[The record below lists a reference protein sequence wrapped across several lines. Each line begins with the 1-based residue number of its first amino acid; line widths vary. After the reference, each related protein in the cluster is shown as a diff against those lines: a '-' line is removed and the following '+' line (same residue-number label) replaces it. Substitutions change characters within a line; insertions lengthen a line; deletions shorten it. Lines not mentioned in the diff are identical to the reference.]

1 MYKKEEQIN
10 RKNNFNITFKILFSC
25 VVLLGIVAC
34 KKELVLIDSNKTSY
48 VIVIPAQ
55 PSAVESK
62 AASELQTYLYKMSD
76 VMIPI
81 VDDREKNLRNEISVG
96 NTNRINHSRIGI
108 DGEEL
113 EDDGFLIK
121 TEDKKVYVT
130 GGKRNG
136 VLYGVHELL
145 ERYLGC
151 RKYSPTVEHVPR
163 KNKITLPRKINDLQV
178 PVIKSR
184 NMSYTGARDKAF
196 FEWLRLT
203 HTPTGAADWG
213 RWGLW
218 VHTFGVL
225 VPENVFYESHPE
237 YYTMNEKGERVPSQL
252 CLTNPE
258 VLEVLCSE
266 LEKRINAKPEAIY
279 WSVSQNDNYNY
290 CKCEN
295 CMKVMEEEGSPSG
308 LIIRFVNE
316 VASRFPE
323 KIISTLVY
331 QYSRKAPKYAKPAK
345 NVNLMFCSI
354 ECNRSKPIRDD
365 ESSASFR
372 EDMENWAK
380 LSDNIILWDYMVQF
394 SNLYTPFPNFRVLQ
408 PNMQYFVS
416 NNVSA
421 LYSQGNPQPTGD
433 MWQLRAYVAA
443 KLLWNPDCDLDY
455 IIDDFLNGFYG
466 KAGKHIKEYLTLL
479 HDNLEKSGEELS
491 IFGNAL
497 TPINGYLSPE
507 NLDAYERVFD
517 KAKEEVS
524 DNPQLLERVREAELS
539 ILFARLEQANLMPV
553 GEHGFFNR
561 VESGKLVLRQEYTNL
576 LERFIEGLKKN
587 NAGMLCE
594 WMTTVDE
601 YSKEMKELP
610 NQFSR
615 FLSPGNK
622 ALGKPASLGSPF
634 KPESLSLP
642 FAEYKALQEVSV
654 TNGVLGA
661 RNYDSN
667 WIGFRHDNFEVV
679 INLQEVTEVRE
690 INIRFMQSILDRIF
704 LPHGITVETSV
715 DNHAYHYAGQTK
727 HAMDKEKNF
736 MTKVYTSSF
745 PPRKARYL
753 KIKTDVVPTC
763 PLWHRDAGC
772 DVFTLFDEISI
783 Y

>member
-1 MYKKEEQIN
+1 M
-10 RKNNFNITFKILFSC
+10 
-25 VVLLGIVAC
+25 VLLGIVAC
-34 KKELVLIDSNKTSY
+34 RKEFVLIDSDRTSC

-62 AASELQTYLYKMSD
+62 AATELQTCLYKMSD

-81 VDDREKNLRNEISVG
+81 VDDREKNLGNEISVG
-96 NTNRINHSRIGI
+96 NTNRIDHLRM
-108 DGEEL
+108 DGEKL
-113 EDDGFLIK
+113 GDDGFLIK
-121 TEDKKVYVT
+121 TNDKKVYVV
-130 GGKRNG
+130 GGKSNG
-136 VLYGVHELL
+136 VLYGVYELL
-145 ERYLGC
+145 EHYLGY
-151 RKYSPTVEHVPR
+151 RKYTPAVEYVPQ
-163 KNKITLPRKINDLQV
+163 KSKVTLPGKIDDLQV

-184 NMSYTGARDKAF
+184 NMLYAGANDKAF

-203 HTPTGAADWG
+203 HTPTSGVDWG

-218 VHTFGVL
+218 VHTFDIL
-225 VPENVFYESHPE
+225 VPEKVFYKSHPE

-252 CLTNPE
+252 CLTNPD
-258 VLEVLCSE
+258 VLEVLCGE
-266 LEKRINAKPEAIY
+266 LEKRMDKNPEALY

-295 CMKVMEEEGSPSG
+295 CMKVIEEEGSPSG

-316 VASRFPE
+316 VANRFPE

-365 ESSASFR
+365 ESSVSFR
-372 EDMENWAK
+372 EDMDDWAK

-416 NNVSA
+416 NSVNA
-421 LYSQGNPQPTGD
+421 LFSQGNPQPGGD

-455 IIDDFLNGFYG
+455 IIDDFLNGYYG
-466 KAGKHIKEYLTLL
+466 KAGKHIKEYMNLL
-479 HDNLEKSGEELS
+479 HDNLEKSGDQLN

-497 TPINGYLSPE
+497 TPVNGYLSPE
-507 NLDAYERVFD
+507 NMDAYERVFD
-517 KAKEEVS
+517 KAKEEVA

-539 ILFARLEQANLMPV
+539 ILFTRLEQANLMPV
-553 GEHGFFNR
+553 SDHGFFNR
-561 VESGKLVLRQEYTNL
+561 TESGELVLRQEYTGL

-601 YSKEMKELP
+601 YSEEMKELP

-622 ALGKPASLGSPF
+622 ALEKTA
-634 KPESLSLP
+634 SLSLP
-642 FAEYKALQEVSV
+642 FTEYKAQEEVSV
-654 TNGVLGA
+654 TDGVLGA

-667 WIGFRHDNFEVV
+667 WMGFRHENFEVV
-679 INLQEVTEVRE
+679 IDLQEITEIKEV
-690 INIRFMQSILDRIF
+690 NIRFLQSILDRIF
-704 LPHGITVETSV
+704 LPQGIIVETSA
-715 DNHAYHYAGQTK
+715 DNHFYQYAGRTE
-727 HAMDKEKNF
+727 HAMNKEKNY
-736 MTKVYTSSF
+736 MTKVYTSRF
-745 PPRKARYL
+745 PLRRVRYV
-753 KIKTDVVPTC
+753 KIKTEVVPTC

-772 DVFTLFDEISI
+772 DVLTMFDEVSI